1 MNKIYVLFHRDSDG
15 RFAGW
20 CAHRH
25 FNTNDY
31 KDPKYP
37 LDLQMI
43 GVQYNEPLPFN
54 IEDLQEGDF
63 VHIVD
68 FSYPREILDQIYAKI
83 GPRLKVLDHHIKAE
97 PALRGAP
104 YVIFDNTKSGALLAW
119 EYYFPGMPAPK
130 ACLLVNDRD
139 LWKWEFGEESESF
152 EAYLRTQ
159 AVNDNWDK
167 WTELVFD
174 DFAMESA
181 LAKGKVYAE
190 YERLAVQSFAKSTR
204 NHCRIFINFQ
214 DKDYVFAFYEGM
226 GILTSEVGAE
236 FNKNHGTDGTLEY
249 RVRGNKMVFSMRGA
263 PGIDVGAMAAS
274 IVGGGGH
281 VAAAGFSMPL
291 HLGLKAVARIYEVYD
306 DSEVLKWSELC
317 K

>member
-1 MNKIYVLFHRDSDG
+1 MRKIYVLYHRDSDG

-54 IEDLQEGDF
+54 IDDLQEGDF

-119 EYYFPGMPAPK
+119 EYYFPGMPPPK

-139 LWKWEFGEESESF
+139 LWKWEFGEKTESF

-159 AVNDNWDK
+159 GVNDNWDK
-167 WTELVFD
+167 WTELTFND
-174 DFAMESA
+174 SA
-181 LAKGKVYAE
+181 IEEAIAKGKSYAE
-190 YERLAVQSFAKSTR
+190 YERLAVESFAKGSKNSR
-204 NHCRIFINFQ
+204 RIDILF
-214 DKDYVFAFYEGM
+214 DKKKYTFAFYEGM
-226 GILTSEVGAE
+226 GILTSELGSE
-236 FNKNHGTDGTLEY
+236 FYKNHHVNGSLEH
-249 RVRGNKMVFSMRGA
+249 RIRDNKMVFSMRGA
-263 PGIDVGAMAAS
+263 VGTDVGAMAAYM
-274 IVGGGGH
+274 GGGGH
-281 VAAAGFSMPL
+281 VPAAGFSVPL
-291 HLGLKAVARIYEVYD
+291 TRGLEMIGRIYGHADKEEPLVWED
-306 DSEVLKWSELC
+306 LL
-317 K
+317 